1 MVETTQK
8 SLTQMPKKSKSLT
21 KRTEKKFYQ
30 KIRSNSWKLPDKFFI
45 QKIDT
50 FATKGIPD
58 LLVKDS
64 KNHFH
69 FVELK
74 ITGTRKVKLSPHQI
88 SFFVEHSDTRTWL
101 MVEDK
106 TQSIYLFRANQIKD
120 VIKDGLNIAPFAFF
134 EHPYIDWEKIFNTL
148 LKFK

>member
-1 MVETTQK
+1 
-8 SLTQMPKKSKSLT
+8 MPKKLKSSL

-30 KIRSNSWKLPDKFFI
+30 KIRSNNWKAPDFFI

-58 LLVKDS
+58 LLVKDPE
-64 KNHFH
+64 NHFH

-74 ITGTRKVKLSPHQI
+74 ITETRKVKLSPHQI
-88 SFFVEHSDTRTWL
+88 SFFKEHSNTRTWL

-106 TQSIYLFRANQIKD
+106 TKSIYLFRAYQILQ
-120 VIKDGLNIAPFAFF
+120 IAKDGLNVSPFAFF